1 MEDAF
6 HGALHEA
13 LLDPGA
19 FSSGLFWI
27 WTFIFMRFDKFLA
40 CFSPC
45 ISHRDF
51 TGSEGISLRTLPD
64 PDFRFYAA
72 LQTFGMFFPCFSHRD
87 FTESEGISLKALLD
101 LDFCFYAALHGLVA
115 FFTNSFTLGLQA
127 PAHERSPEYFALR

>member
-72 LQTFGMFFPCFSHRD
+72 L
-87 FTESEGISLKALLD
+87 
-101 LDFCFYAALHGLVA
+101 HGLVA
-115 FFTNSFTLGLQA
+115 FFMDRFTLDLQA
-127 PAHERSPEYFALR
+127 PAHERSPEYFAPR